1 VSVPRIESSC
11 SVPVGVD
18 TAFALSQTYGEL
30 RYRWD
35 PFVHHQE
42 LLKGATKA
50 GRGVQTLTRSK
61 HRLTMISEYQSF
73 RAPTHVGMKMTK
85 GPWFFQS
92 FSGGWNFV
100 ETSPTETA
108 VVWRYNF
115 ICRPK
120 WIQPIAHRI
129 GTLAL
134 QRDIDRR
141 LAAFK
146 KACSDPDILK
156 EIKPFERTAKAGAAA
171 DESE

>member
-1 VSVPRIESSC
+1 VAIDV
-11 SVPVGVD
+11 
-18 TAFALSQTYGEL
+18 AFALSQTYGEV

-42 LLKGATKA
+42 LLDGASRA

-73 RAPTHVGMKMTK
+73 RPPTHVGMKMTK

-100 ETSPTETA
+100 ETSPNETA

-115 ICRPK
+115 VCRPK
-120 WIQPIAHRI
+120 WMRPISHRL
-129 GTLAL
+129 GMLML

-141 LAAFK
+141 LRAFK
-146 KACSDPDILK
+146 EACCNPSILNEVAPFGRSATDEDKAD
-156 EIKPFERTAKAGAAA
+156 
-171 DESE
+171 